1 MGNEV
6 TGKLGQN
13 EREPVRNVPPV
24 PAGKRPERATGNP
37 RTPAA
42 PARRNSDPDGS
53 SRGTGNTPA
62 EEKKVPRLADV
73 TPNPSPVA
81 VPETPKKKQTR
92 KPKKKKEEPQNF
104 NAEQI
109 SALILSMSTIVS
121 SKQGMEIWA
130 LRPEEA
136 TQLATPIANM
146 IEKSEA
152 LKNMG
157 EYADAIS
164 LVTAS
169 LVIFAPRAMMYH
181 EMQKQKKIQQNGGVK
196 LVRKENES
204 GRSAEKPNR
213 TDAAHG
219 EKPSSSIFDA
229 VPAILG

>member
-1 MGNEV
+1 MGNEIA
-6 TGKLGQN
+6 GKLGQS
-13 EREPVRNVPPV
+13 EQQPKRNVPPA
-24 PAGKRPERATGNP
+24 PAGNRPQRTAGNP
-37 RTPAA
+37 HPAAPAAGRTPAA
-42 PARRNSDPDGS
+42 AGS
-53 SRGTGNTPA
+53 GNGNTPA
-62 EEKKVPRLADV
+62 EEKKVSRLADV
-73 TPNPSPVA
+73 SSPVA
-81 VPETPKKKQTR
+81 VPEAPKKKQQR
-92 KPKKKKEEPQNF
+92 KPRKKKEEPQNF
-104 NAEQI
+104 NADQL
-109 SALILSMSTIVS
+109 SALILSMSTIVA

-146 IEKSEA
+146 IAKSEA

-181 EMQKQKKIQQNGGVK
+181 EMNKQKKIQQNGGVK

-204 GRSAEKPNR
+204 RRSAEKPNR
-213 TDAAHG
+213 TDAPDG
-219 EKPSSSIFDA
+219 EKSSSSIFDA